1 VTPGKTLARASC
13 SCATAIEDSGT
24 RDKVKAL
31 AADVLEYVAQI
42 DFDKYFDAQGRSG
55 TGGGGKLNQEFVNF
69 SASSV
74 QAAQVRLVLVVESK
88 QLLPALSSAGL
99 DGTRQCL
106 QLGVFTPAPGRDN
119 AAVKSRSIFDF
130 IVVTLAD

>member
-1 VTPGKTLARASC
+1 MTPGKTIALDSC

-55 TGGGGKLNQEFVNF
+55 KGGGGKLNQEFVNF

-74 QAAQVRLVLVVESK
+74 QAAQVRLVLVVESR
-88 QLLPALSSAGL
+88 QLLQALSSAGL
-99 DGTRQCL
+99 DGRGTRQYL
-106 QLGVFTPAPGRDN
+106 QFGVFTPAPGRNN
-119 AAVKSRSIFDF
+119 ACSQIQVHI
-130 IVVTLAD
+130 